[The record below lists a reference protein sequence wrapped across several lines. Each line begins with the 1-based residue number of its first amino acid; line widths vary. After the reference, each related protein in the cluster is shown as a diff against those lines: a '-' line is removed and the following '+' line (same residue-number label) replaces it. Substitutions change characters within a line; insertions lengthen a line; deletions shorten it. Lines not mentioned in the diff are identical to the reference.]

1 MASQYQLRLAANG
14 QHYFNLTAD
23 NNEIVLTSEMYTS
36 KAGAQQAI
44 QAVRANGPQPERYE
58 RRRSVDGQDYFVLQ
72 AANHEIIGTSEMYR
86 SPAAMENGIQA
97 VMRVAGS
104 AKIDEQP

>member
-44 QAVRANGPQPERYE
+44 EAVRANGPQPERYE

-72 AANHEIIGTSEMYR
+72 AANHEIIGTSEMYG
-86 SPAAMENGIQA
+86 SSAAMENGIRA
-97 VMRVAGS
+97 VMRVAAMAEVEDRS
-104 AKIDEQP
+104 

>member
-44 QAVRANGPQPERYE
+44 EAVRANGPQPERYE

-72 AANHEIIGTSEMYR
+72 AANHEIIGTSEMYG
-86 SPAAMENGIQA
+86 SPAAMENGIRA
-97 VMRVAGS
+97 VMRVAAMAEVEDRS
-104 AKIDEQP
+104 